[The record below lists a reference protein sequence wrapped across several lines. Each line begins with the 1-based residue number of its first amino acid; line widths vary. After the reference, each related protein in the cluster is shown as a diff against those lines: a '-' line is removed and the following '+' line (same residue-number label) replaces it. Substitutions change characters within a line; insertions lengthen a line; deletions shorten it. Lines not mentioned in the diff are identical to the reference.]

1 MTKNG
6 SSPQTMRKEEEEE
19 HNAPS
24 KFCKTISSG
33 IKRETDRQKP
43 PVSHKAT
50 KMKTITSD
58 E

>member
-33 IKRETDRQKP
+33 IKRETDRQAEAA
-43 PVSHKAT
+43 SQSQGHE
-50 KMKTITSD
+50 D
-58 E
+58 EDDNIR